1 MDGGRSAA
9 PGNERGR
16 IPTAF
21 TTNGQDDRRRADD
34 DRLRRGMRAEV
45 PRRLNYERSGRGTM
59 DGRRL
64 AAPGNDRGRIP
75 TACTTNGQDE
85 RRWADDD
92 RLRRGMRAEVPRR
105 LNYERSGRW
114 TMDGRRLAAPGND
127 RGRIPTA
134 FTTNGQDDRRWA
146 DDDRLRR
153 RMSAEVFRPPSLRRV
168 RTIGCAVE

>member
-45 PRRLNYERSGRGTM
+45 PRRLNYERSGR
-59 DGRRL
+59 
-64 AAPGNDRGRIP
+64 
-75 TACTTNGQDE
+75 
-85 RRWADDD
+85 
-92 RLRRGMRAEVPRR
+92 
-105 LNYERSGRW
+105 W

-134 FTTNGQDDRRWA
+134 FTTNGQEDRRGA

-153 RMSAEVFRPPSLRRV
+153 GMSAEVFRPPSLRRV
-168 RTIGCAVE
+168 RTMGSAAACART